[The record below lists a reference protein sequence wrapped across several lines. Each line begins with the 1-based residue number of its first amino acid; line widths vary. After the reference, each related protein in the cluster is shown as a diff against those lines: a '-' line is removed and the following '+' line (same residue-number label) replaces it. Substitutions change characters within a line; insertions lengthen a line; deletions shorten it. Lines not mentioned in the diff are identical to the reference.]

1 MIRSAIRDKARMA
14 LGETTASFW
23 TDAQL
28 NTWINDGIRDIS
40 WRTKCLKKDSLGTS
54 VTDQGE
60 YALLTM
66 FPTLYEML
74 ELYFYD
80 VTTTSWLRLTQTNR
94 KALDKDI
101 PGWMSTDSSL
111 PQKYIINREENYL
124 YLWPPPSSDYES
136 GTGFGVNYIKGFYCY
151 EPTDLSTDG
160 STPEIPA
167 TLHDAIVEYVKIVG
181 FESRGMGDRANN
193 SRQLYISMIKDYV
206 IERSR
211 EDDEEIIMH
220 QER

>member
-1 MIRSAIRDKARMA
+1 MIRSAIRNKARMA

-23 TDAQL
+23 TDVQL
-28 NTWINDGIRDIS
+28 NTWIDDGIRDIS

-66 FPTLYEML
+66 FPKLYEML
-74 ELYFYD
+74 ELYYYD
-80 VTTTSWLRLTQTNR
+80 VTTTSWLRLEQTNR

-111 PQKYIINREENYL
+111 PQKYIYNVEENYL
-124 YLWPPPSSDYES
+124 YLWPAPSSDYD
-136 GTGFGVNYIKGFYCY
+136 GTNYIKGFYCY
-151 EPTDLSTDG
+151 EPTDLTTDDA
-160 STPEIPA
+160 TPEIPA

-193 SRQLYISMIKDYV
+193 SRQLYISMIKDYM

-211 EDDEEIIMH
+211 EDDEEIIMRN
-220 QER
+220 ER